1 MIVGR
6 DIHPERK
13 IYYLGA
19 LVLDILKNSPE
30 KELDFFYMYQ
40 KMNESKKVSM
50 KLFTLTL
57 DWLFL
62 LGAIDSKKGYIV
74 KCF

>member
-1 MIVGR
+1 MIIGK
-6 DIHPERK
+6 DTHPERK

-19 LVLDILKNSPE
+19 LVLDELKKSAE
-30 KELDFFYMYQ
+30 KELDFFNIYQ
-40 KMNESKKVSM
+40 KLNERGKISM

-57 DWLFL
+57 DWLYL
-62 LGAIDSKKGYIV
+62 LGAINSRKGCIV

>member
-1 MIVGR
+1 MIV
-6 DIHPERK
+6 DKDTHPERK

-19 LVLDILKNSPE
+19 LVLEILNNNSKNDSDFLE
-30 KELDFFYMYQ
+30 VFQQLKERA
-40 KMNESKKVSM
+40 KVSM
-50 KLFTLTL
+50 NLFTLTL

-62 LGAIDSKKGYIV
+62 LGAIDTNRGRIE